1 MLYPLLKAGEV
12 LNIIVELSISP
23 NISVCVS
30 IYFDALLFVTYMLII
45 VNLVDKLTLL
55 SNIMSFV
62 SLNTF

>member
-23 NISVCVS
+23 NISMFVS
-30 IYFDALLFVTYMLII
+30 IYFDDLFVTYMLII

>member
-23 NISVCVS
+23 NISMFVS
-30 IYFDALLFVTYMLII
+30 IYFDDLFVTYMLVI